1 MPNFTITFPNP
12 PRFDGDFH
20 LTPNATHV
28 ATPSETAFLA
38 AISAAVDKMAADNTS
53 DATVPDSANFLLNR
67 QASRKTAVSALKI
80 EASKFAEG
88 QNADPARVT
97 EILDSYESKVPK
109 FGAINASSPRFDG
122 DFEILLAPGYAP
134 KLDEQNFL
142 EKVKAALDD
151 FSADKRNDSTS
162 DYSPFVVTTREGL
175 RNANAKALR
184 DHVEVFWLRR
194 VTADVAADNV
204 MLLRGRY
211 QALRDRL
218 KRRLFNVRKIGE
230 ESGANGSNP
239 VLKID
244 FLGGLPS
251 PENAPSLDKQDLYI
265 QINKADTVIRT
276 VCDRL
281 SERSD
286 STKNHAQLLRT
297 EFLDKLQGIAV
308 IGLELD
314 LTALAKLTLDQL
326 RNEFFVLEA
335 GRIKNIYVRQLGAW
349 AGGAA
354 FLLLVMYC
362 VVSAWY
368 SDWNW
373 GFNHRNFLLAACGA
387 SIGTWASFSIRQVQ
401 FSFEDLVMVEES
413 ALDPPVRIL
422 FVIVLTMTACLLFW
436 NGAVNFEIG
445 GFKTQSEIFKNS
457 GSVAL
462 LVGLFAGLSERALAT
477 AISGRAAA
485 FSKGI
490 SGGT

>member
-1 MPNFTITFPNP
+1 MTEPEATFL
-12 PRFDGDFH
+12 RVISTAVDRLAASDASDAAELTSGDF
-20 LTPNATHV
+20 
-28 ATPSETAFLA
+28 
-38 AISAAVDKMAADNTS
+38 
-53 DATVPDSANFLLNR
+53 LLSR
-67 QASRKTAVSALKI
+67 QASRKTTTAALKT
-80 EASKFAEG
+80 EAGKFAGG
-88 QNADPARVT
+88 QNGADPARVT
-97 EILDSYESKVPK
+97 EVMDFYEAKVPK
-109 FGAINASSPRFDG
+109 FGTTNASSPRFDN
-122 DFEILLAPGYAP
+122 DFEILLAPGYVP
-134 KLDEQNFL
+134 KPDEKNFL
-142 EKVKAALDD
+142 ERVKAALEE
-151 FSADKRNDSTS
+151 FAVDKRNDSTN
-162 DYSPFVVTTREGL
+162 DYSPYVVTTRESL

-184 DHVEVFWLRR
+184 DHVEHFWDRP
-194 VTADVAADNV
+194 VTADAATDNV

-218 KRRLFNVRKIGE
+218 KRRLFNVRKITD
-230 ESGANGSNP
+230 ESRKPGDGSNP

-251 PENAPSLDKQDLYI
+251 PENAPSSDKQDLYI
-265 QINKADTVIRT
+265 QISKADTVIRT

-286 STKNHAQLLRT
+286 ATKNHAQLLRT

-335 GRIKNIYVRQLGAW
+335 GRIKNIYVRQLGVW
-349 AGGAA
+349 AGVAA
-354 FLLLVMYC
+354 VLLLAMYC
-362 VVSAWY
+362 VVSTWY
-368 SDWNW
+368 SDWKW
-373 GFNHRNFLLAACGA
+373 AFDHRNFLLAACGA

-436 NGAVNFEIG
+436 NGAVNLEVG
-445 GFKTQSEIFKNS
+445 GFKTQSEVFKSS